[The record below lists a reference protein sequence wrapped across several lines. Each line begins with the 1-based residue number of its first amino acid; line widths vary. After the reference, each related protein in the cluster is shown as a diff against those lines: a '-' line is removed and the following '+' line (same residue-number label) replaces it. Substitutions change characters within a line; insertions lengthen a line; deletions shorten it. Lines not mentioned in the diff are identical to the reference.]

1 MASKLDTIIDR
12 LERLT
17 IELDQLKRR
26 AVPLLPIPKEA
37 KAAFAAEGGRF
48 EDAYREIYFDTV
60 RDIAGAVLPVDS
72 RRPNLSVGPIRGSPL
87 VPDYDEQAFLR
98 QFDIAAST
106 NNQSMENDL
115 AAQAGIRPRNVSK
128 PKKPRSAAAKRSDK
142 KLSKAFKMANAA
154 ARTKK
159 GKLRKGRTQA
169 SIARAA
175 QKLRKKMK

>member
-12 LERLT
+12 LEQLT

-26 AVPLLPIPKEA
+26 AVPLLPIPKPV
-37 KAAFAAEGGRF
+37 KAAFASEGGRF
-48 EDAYREIYFDTV
+48 EDAYREFYFDTV
-60 RDIAGAVLPVDS
+60 RAAADIVVPAVERNVQTQDFQRAMGNEPLLA
-72 RRPNLSVGPIRGSPL
+72 REL
-87 VPDYDEQAFLR
+87 VP
-98 QFDIAAST
+98 
-106 NNQSMENDL
+106 
-115 AAQAGIRPRNVSK
+115 K
-128 PKKPRSAAAKRSDK
+128 PKKKRSPKAKASDK

>member
-1 MASKLDTIIDR
+1 MASKLDRIIDR

-26 AVPLLPIPKEA
+26 AVPLLPIPKPV

-48 EDAYREIYFDTV
+48 EDSYRELYFDTV
-60 RDIAGAVLPVDS
+60 RDIADAVVPVDS
-72 RRPNLSVGPIRGSPL
+72 RRPSLSVGPIRGTPL
-87 VPDYDEQAFLR
+87 VPNYDEQAFLR
-98 QFDIAAST
+98 QFDVAAAT
-106 NNQSMENDL
+106 NNQAMENDL

-128 PKKPRSAAAKRSDK
+128 PKKPRSAAAKKSDK
-142 KLSKAFKMANAA
+142 KLSKAFKLANAA

-159 GKLRKGRTQA
+159 GKLRKGQTQA
-169 SIARAA
+169 SIARRA